1 MASSRKIIRGARIV
15 SMDDTVGDLPR
26 GDILVSDGRI
36 EQIGV
41 DLDVTSAEVID
52 GSGKIAIPGL
62 IDTHNCVWQTTVRGS
77 VPDIWS
83 DDYNGVLLPLRAK
96 FEAADNLHAGYVGGS
111 EMLSY
116 GTTTVVDYCHNLVAP
131 GMAEAAI
138 RGLQETGIR
147 HVFTYSFAGF
157 KGERFSSLK
166 ERLDDADRVYRE
178 FHRPGSLTTI
188 AFGIRSV
195 GAAGIPEQVAFA
207 RERGVQSCIHING
220 FNEISWLD
228 KEGLLGPDL
237 FAVHGNLIT
246 DPELDM
252 MAKVGMP
259 VCFTIPVD
267 VQGTPADV
275 VTRALQRNVPV
286 IFGCDVASHVA
297 SDLLHQLRVMFYV
310 QGLLDGAR
318 ERAFNTVTAR
328 RPRIRPGLP
337 LLYPRDLLR
346 IATIESAKVLGL
358 DKEIGSLT
366 PGKKADVVLIN
377 RGMFGDSTSDDACA
391 HILLQTSA
399 RDVSDVLVDGEHL
412 VRKGSLARFDAKR
425 VTSMRGS
432 AKRLLALG

>member
-1 MASSRKIIRGARIV
+1 VASSKKIIQGAAIV
-15 SMDDTVGDLPR
+15 SMDDAIGDLPR
-26 GDILVSDGRI
+26 ADILVSEGRI

-41 DLDVTSAEVID
+41 DLDATGAEIID
-52 GSGKIAIPGL
+52 GGGKIAIPGL

-77 VPDIWS
+77 VPDIWN
-83 DDYNGVLLPLRAK
+83 DDYNDVLLPLRAK
-96 FEAADNLHAGYVGGS
+96 FEAADNLNAGYVGGS

-116 GTTTVVDYCHNLVAP
+116 GTTTVVDYCHNLGTT
-131 GMAEAAI
+131 GMADAAI

-157 KGERFSSLK
+157 KGERFPSLQA
-166 ERLDDADRVYRE
+166 RLEDADRVYRE

-195 GAAGIPEQVAFA
+195 GAEAIPEQVAFA
-207 RERGVQSCIHING
+207 RERGAQSCIHINRL
-220 FNEISWLD
+220 NEISWLD

-275 VTRALQRNVPV
+275 VARALERNVPV

-310 QGLLDGAR
+310 QGFVDGAR
-318 ERAFNTVTAR
+318 ERALNTVTAR
-328 RPRIRPGLP
+328 RPRIRLGLP
-337 LLYPRDLLR
+337 LLYPRALLR
-346 IATIESAKVLGL
+346 MATIGSAKVLGM
-358 DKEIGSLT
+358 DEEIGSLT
-366 PGKKADVVLIN
+366 PGKKADIVLIN
-377 RGMFGDSTSDDACA
+377 RGMFGDSTVDDACA
-391 HILLQTSA
+391 DILLQTSA
-399 RDVSDVLVDGEHL
+399 RDVSDVLVNGEHL
-412 VRKGSLARFDAKR
+412 VRDGSLARFDPQR
-425 VTSMRGS
+425 VTAMRRG
-432 AKRLLALG
+432 AKRLLALR